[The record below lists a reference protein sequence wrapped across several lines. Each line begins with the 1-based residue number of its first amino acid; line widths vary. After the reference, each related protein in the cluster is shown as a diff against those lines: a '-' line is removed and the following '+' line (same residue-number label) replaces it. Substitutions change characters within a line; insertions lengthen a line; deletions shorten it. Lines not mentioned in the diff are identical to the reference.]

1 MLDLKLIRSQSETIA
16 ENCKNRNLDLDIPK
30 LLRLDEEVRA
40 MNTQLD
46 TIRQQRNEISK
57 TMKQPLSQEER
68 QPLIESS
75 KSLRD
80 EESKLEESFR
90 ELKEKRDDLHRMI
103 PNLTHPDSPI
113 GLTDEDNLPLREVGK
128 VPEFDFEPKDHVDLM
143 ESLDLVDFEGG
154 AKVAGQKF
162 YYLKNQAVFLE
173 LALANYALN
182 LRREGGFTPYMTPD
196 LARNQIL
203 DGIGFNPRGEE
214 TQIYSVENS
223 DLSLIATAEIT
234 LGGLLANQIIDAD
247 QLPLLYAGLSHCY
260 RTEAGAAGRESR
272 GLYRVHQFSKIEMF
286 AFTHPDRS
294 EEMHERMREIE
305 ERIYQDLEIPFRVV
319 DICTGDLGSPAYRK
333 YDLEAWMPGRGKWGE
348 ITSTSNCTDYQS
360 RRLNIRFKDK
370 QTGNNRFVHMLN
382 GTAIAVSR
390 TLIALIENGQRA
402 DGSIKL
408 PSCLGIP
415 DIPALGA

>member
-16 ENCKNRNLDLDIPK
+16 ENCKNRNLDLDIPE

-80 EESKLEESFR
+80 EESKLEENFR

-154 AKVAGQKF
+154 AKVA
-162 YYLKNQAVFLE
+162 
-173 LALANYALN
+173 
-182 LRREGGFTPYMTPD
+182 
-196 LARNQIL
+196 
-203 DGIGFNPRGEE
+203 
-214 TQIYSVENS
+214 
-223 DLSLIATAEIT
+223 
-234 LGGLLANQIIDAD
+234 
-247 QLPLLYAGLSHCY
+247 
-260 RTEAGAAGRESR
+260 
-272 GLYRVHQFSKIEMF
+272 
-286 AFTHPDRS
+286 
-294 EEMHERMREIE
+294 
-305 ERIYQDLEIPFRVV
+305 
-319 DICTGDLGSPAYRK
+319 
-333 YDLEAWMPGRGKWGE
+333 
-348 ITSTSNCTDYQS
+348 
-360 RRLNIRFKDK
+360 
-370 QTGNNRFVHMLN
+370 
-382 GTAIAVSR
+382 
-390 TLIALIENGQRA
+390 
-402 DGSIKL
+402 
-408 PSCLGIP
+408 
-415 DIPALGA
+415 

>member
-16 ENCKNRNLDLDIPK
+16 ENCKNRNLDLDIPE

-182 LRREGGFTPYMTPD
+182 LLREEGFTPFMTPD

-214 TQIYSVENS
+214 TQIYSVEN
-223 DLSLIATAEIT
+223 LSLIHI
-234 LGGLLANQIIDAD
+234 
-247 QLPLLYAGLSHCY
+247 
-260 RTEAGAAGRESR
+260 
-272 GLYRVHQFSKIEMF
+272 
-286 AFTHPDRS
+286 
-294 EEMHERMREIE
+294 
-305 ERIYQDLEIPFRVV
+305 
-319 DICTGDLGSPAYRK
+319 
-333 YDLEAWMPGRGKWGE
+333 
-348 ITSTSNCTDYQS
+348 
-360 RRLNIRFKDK
+360 
-370 QTGNNRFVHMLN
+370 
-382 GTAIAVSR
+382 
-390 TLIALIENGQRA
+390 
-402 DGSIKL
+402 
-408 PSCLGIP
+408 
-415 DIPALGA
+415 